1 LEGFA
6 ELIEV
11 LVNEQFPEVELLCDS
26 DAAWLTFLYD
36 PISGS

>member
-11 LVNEQFPEVELLCDS
+11 LVNEQFPDVELLCDS
-26 DAAWLTFLYD
+26 DAAWLTFRFD